1 MTTRPHNHDP
11 APPTDEEVDDAALV
25 RMAKVNAA
33 AFDALYRRYAERVYR
48 YCYTRTGNQ
57 QDAEDLTTQIFMA
70 ALESLGRYR
79 ERHCFAAWL
88 FGIARNVCA
97 AYHRRHYRHPEV
109 DLAQDSE
116 DWTMMVI
123 TAAVNVSSDPEHR
136 LDRQALIQCMR
147 AAIQNLSD
155 ERREALYL
163 RFWSE
168 LKTREIAAV
177 MDKTADA
184 VKMLVW
190 RGIQDLRRRCHHE
203 TT

>member
-1 MTTRPHNHDP
+1 
-11 APPTDEEVDDAALV
+11 
-25 RMAKVNAA
+25 MAKVNAE

-57 QDAEDLTTQIFMA
+57 QDAEDLTAQIFMA

-97 AYHRRHYRHPEV
+97 AYHRCHYRHPEV
-109 DLAQDSE
+109 NLAHDSE
-116 DWTMMVI
+116 DWTLI
-123 TAAVNVSSDPEHR
+123 ALTEAVTLLPNPEHR

-147 AAIQNLSD
+147 TAIQSLSD

-168 LKTREIAAV
+168 LKTQEIAAV
-177 MDKTADA
+177 MDKTVGA

-190 RGIQDLRRRCHHE
+190 RGIQDLRRRCHQ
-203 TT
+203 